1 MMKWISKGIFAT
13 LILSGT
19 AFGQTEIKLTA
30 ADATVSALFGFSVSV
45 DGNTA
50 IVGAYLDDEGG
61 GASGAA
67 YIFSRNSGGANNWG
81 QVKKLIASDSAEAD
95 LFAESVSVDGD
106 TAIVGSRF
114 HDDVAS
120 DTGSAYIFSRN
131 SGGTDNWGE
140 VKKLS
145 ASDAAANDNFGTSVA
160 VDGDIAIVGARND
173 DDAGSAS
180 GSAYI
185 FSRNQGGADNW
196 GQVKKL
202 TASDAAS
209 FDGFGI
215 YVAVH
220 GDTAIVGAHLNDD
233 AGDASGSAYI
243 FSRNQGGADNWGE
256 VKKLT
261 ASDGAASDQFGIS
274 VSVDGD
280 TAIVGAHLNDDG
292 GDASGSAYIFSRNQ
306 GGADNWGEVKKL
318 TASDAATSDQFGFS
332 VSVSGDTAIVGARN
346 DSDAGSQSGSAY
358 SFSRNSGGADN
369 WGEVKKLTASDA
381 AATDQFGA
389 YVSVSADTAIV
400 GAAFDD
406 DAGTNSGS
414 AYIFLNIGAA
424 VFQDGFETGDASLW
438 SLVSP

>member
-196 GQVKKL
+196 G
-202 TASDAAS
+202 
-209 FDGFGI
+209 
-215 YVAVH
+215 
-220 GDTAIVGAHLNDD
+220 
-233 AGDASGSAYI
+233 
-243 FSRNQGGADNWGE
+243 
-256 VKKLT
+256 
-261 ASDGAASDQFGIS
+261 
-274 VSVDGD
+274 
-280 TAIVGAHLNDDG
+280 
-292 GDASGSAYIFSRNQ
+292 
-306 GGADNWGEVKKL
+306 EVKKL
-318 TASDAATSDQFGFS
+318 TASDAATPDQFGFS

-358 SFSRNSGGADN
+358 SFSRNQGGADN

-381 AATDQFGA
+381 AATDHFGA